1 MATFANKI
9 ENSQNMKKLFKLL
22 YITLLLISCKHEEVV
37 DITGTYTSQ
46 NVEIGTI
53 KLYSKSGEIK
63 DPNTINKF
71 INVHDSSLHYFAQN
85 SDWNNDF
92 KNNGKIIILP
102 TNEVKLLNFGDSAI
116 YNLKNYNQIQYL
128 ESKDTTKYSLKKY
141 FSFNEDLHS
150 KPFYERMLMYNP
162 IYSDTVV
169 LPSTSAIYLAIRLK
183 ECKYIILSKN
193 NIKYPL
199 LTYHYFQSRHYSSR
213 AEKNINNVFNEATI
227 KELNETDTIAIQ
239 QINLIFSK

>member
-1 MATFANKI
+1 
-9 ENSQNMKKLFKLL
+9 
-22 YITLLLISCKHEEVV
+22 
-37 DITGTYTSQ
+37 
-46 NVEIGTI
+46 VEIGTI

-102 TNEVKLLNFGDSAI
+102 TNEVKLLNLGDSAI

-128 ESKDTTKYSLKKY
+128 ESKDTTKYTIQKY
-141 FSFNEDLHS
+141 YSSNKDLPS
-150 KPFYERMLMYNP
+150 KPFYEKMLTYNP
-162 IYSDTVV
+162 LYSDTTL
-169 LPSTSAIYLAIRLK
+169 LPSSAVIYLAIRFK
-183 ECKYIILSKN
+183 ECKYIMLSKN
-193 NIKYPL
+193 SIKYPL
-199 LTYHYFQSRHYSSR
+199 LTYHYFQSFHYGEYYSYNSN
-213 AEKNINNVFNEATI
+213 AGKNINNVFNEATI